1 MIYNFEYDF
10 NDKVIGVE
18 VDYDVETLS
27 NKFGVEHD
35 SNIYDDVTIYG
46 IESDDDEFNR
56 LLSKVEYWNNIEAWI
71 LARKYDELV
80 ENFKDNY

>member
-18 VDYDVETLS
+18 VDYDVETQV

-35 SNIYDDVTIYG
+35 SRVYDDIIIDS
-46 IESDDDEFNR
+46 IESDDDEFNK
-56 LLSKVEYWNNIEAWI
+56 LLDKNEHWNRMEIWI
-71 LARKYDELV
+71 INNKNDELV
-80 ENFKDNY
+80 ENFNNNY